1 MVSTVESV
9 ALAVRMAIQEDSTEI
24 PSWREEQA
32 QKAAESAAAGQL
44 RRRRNSGAGGAARL
58 QA

>member
-9 ALAVRMAIQEDSTEI
+9 ALAVRMVIQEDSTGI
-24 PSWREEQA
+24 PSWREEQV

-44 RRRRNSGAGGAARL
+44 RRRNSGAGGAARL